1 MKEADRSARLQ
12 FGGRKYSG
20 IKDGLWPVFKLLSGI
35 PVGERGKILVLS
47 IMMLMGIG
55 LILLSGSGGKTPQ
68 QEQVLSKKEPVTV
81 ITHGKTFD
89 LWVEERVEDALLSAL
104 ERIEGVGRV
113 KVDLTYATSA
123 EEEWLF
129 RTHEEKRKNQDQ
141 NGGTVLEW
149 RSEKDPVLRRQRDG
163 VEEPIRVRTMA
174 PKIAG
179 VLVVAEGAADAV
191 VREKLWQAT
200 ATVLGIPLHRVMVVT
215 WGE

>member
-1 MKEADRSARLQ
+1 MKEADRSTWTQ
-12 FGGRKYSG
+12 FGGRICSG
-20 IKDGLWPVFKLLSGI
+20 IKGGLWPVFKLLHDI
-35 PVGERGKILVLS
+35 PVGERGKILVLLV
-47 IMMLMGIG
+47 MMLMGIG
-55 LILLSGSGGKTPQ
+55 LILLSGLGGKAPQ
-68 QEQVLSKKEPVTV
+68 QEQVLSKKESATV
-81 ITHGKTFD
+81 FTDGKTFN

-179 VLVVAEGAADAV
+179 VLVVAEGAADAI

-200 ATVLGIPLHRVMVVT
+200 ATVLGIPLHRVMVVA

>member
-1 MKEADRSARLQ
+1 
-12 FGGRKYSG
+12 
-20 IKDGLWPVFKLLSGI
+20 
-35 PVGERGKILVLS
+35 
-47 IMMLMGIG
+47 MGIG
-55 LILLSGSGGKTPQ
+55 LILLSGSGGRAPQ
-68 QEQVLSKKEPVTV
+68 KEQVLSKKEPITV
-81 ITHGKTFD
+81 FADRKTFD
-89 LWVEERVEDALLSAL
+89 LWAEERVENELLSAL
-104 ERIEGVGRV
+104 ERIEGVGKV

-129 RTHEEKRKNQDQ
+129 RTHEEKRKDQDQ

-149 RSEKDPVLRRQRDG
+149 RSEKDPALRRQRDG
-163 VEEPIRVRTMA
+163 VEEPIRVRTTA

-200 ATVLGIPLHRVMVVT
+200 ATVLGIPLHRVMVVA

>member
-1 MKEADRSARLQ
+1 LKEADRSTWTQ
-12 FGGRKYSG
+12 FGGRICSG
-20 IKDGLWPVFKLLSGI
+20 IKGGLWPVFKLLHDI
-35 PVGERGKILVLS
+35 PVGERGKILVLLV
-47 IMMLMGIG
+47 MMLMGIG
-55 LILLSGSGGKTPQ
+55 LILLSGLGGKAPQ
-68 QEQVLSKKEPVTV
+68 QEQVLSKKESATV
-81 ITHGKTFD
+81 FTDGKTFN

-179 VLVVAEGAADAV
+179 VLVVAEGAADAI

-200 ATVLGIPLHRVMVVT
+200 ATVLGIPLHRVMVVA